1 MSDLERLNK
10 AELSA
15 LATAAK
21 IPGRSKMSKSELLI
35 ALNTHLENRSPL
47 PDPPRPAPVS
57 QRRTWTHMLD
67 FDQRCGHQMGL
78 GAVCDYPLVKGASAC
93 ALHGGINISDLA
105 VPASGELGTH
115 TWPQLR
121 RHQRQATYDPD
132 PLGLDPVTSEVLA
145 YLANFLF
152 YDWFKVDVE
161 GIEHVPMDGPA
172 VLVPNHAGAAF
183 PYDAVMLNMAVV
195 NTAPLPRRIRVVGT
209 EFFAQ
214 LPFVSHLFKRSGG
227 AYAAR
232 PDARWILDN
241 GLLLGVFPEGVAG
254 FQKPHTEAYQV
265 KRFGR
270 GGFAKLAA
278 DAGAP
283 IVPVAIIGSE
293 DTHPVVMSSK
303 ALADVVKLIFPSQ
316 RVDEMGIWLNPLP
329 LPVKWTIRFLEPI
342 HVPPTADRL
351 TIMELGEQTRQTV
364 QEALDDMLGRPRSR

>member
-1 MSDLERLNK
+1 MSDLQLLNK

-21 IPGRSKMSKSELLI
+21 ISGRSKMSKAELLE
-35 ALNTHLENRSPL
+35 ALSVHLENRSPL
-47 PDPPRPAPVS
+47 PKPPASEPVS
-57 QRRTWTHMLD
+57 HRRSWTHLLD
-67 FDQRCGHQMGL
+67 LEQRCGHGLGL
-78 GAVCDYPLVKGASAC
+78 GASCDYPLVKGASAC
-93 ALHGGINISDLA
+93 TLHGGINISDLA
-105 VPASGELGTH
+105 VPASGELGPH

-121 RHQRQATYDPD
+121 RHQRRATYDPD

-145 YLANFLF
+145 HLANFLF

-195 NTAPLPRRIRVVGT
+195 NTAPLPRRVRVVGT

-232 PDARWILDN
+232 PDAKWILDN
-241 GLLLGVFPEGVAG
+241 DLMLGVFPEGVAG

-270 GGFAKLAA
+270 GGFAKLAG

-283 IVPVAIIGSE
+283 IVPVAIVGSE

-316 RVDEMGIWLNPLP
+316 RVEEMGIWLNPLP

-342 HVPPTADRL
+342 HVPASADRL
-351 TIMELGEQTRQTV
+351 TIMELGERTRQTV
-364 QEALDDMLGRPRSR
+364 QRALDEMLGRPPSS